1 MSLISG
7 RKLVRKIREI
17 EKSGVK
23 LQLNSA
29 DEREATFGSSYL
41 EGLRNR
47 DSSVLFHLKAHSQM
61 YLFHSILCNQIKEIM
76 WKIYGIIKK
85 VNTLIA
91 RE

>member
-7 RKLVRKIREI
+7 RKLVRQIREI

-23 LQLNSA
+23 LQCST

-76 WKIYGIIKK
+76 WKIYYGIIKG
-85 VNTLIA
+85 
-91 RE
+91 